1 MKSVYKLTFG
11 VPEDITPIRYKR
23 ESKVSLSESTSYDI
37 SRISC
42 EITAKGCK
50 LELPLQDGEE
60 IFGFG
65 LQLKSLNHKGS
76 KKHLRPNA
84 DPTAASGDS
93 HAPVPFFAT
102 NKGYGIYVDTAR
114 YASFYCGVKKRGSS
128 RDSGPNNTVI
138 TSEQELYNKSGL
150 KADSVMVIEIP
161 AAQGIDLYIFE
172 GDNITDI
179 VARYNLFSGGGCMP
193 SLWGLGVLYRC
204 CARHYENQIV
214 ETARYFRENH
224 IPCDI
229 LGLEPG
235 WQSSSYSCS
244 YVWDKE
250 RFPNHESMLEEL
262 KKMHFS
268 VNLWEHA
275 FVNPVSP
282 IYEEMLNHSGDYEVW
297 KGLVPDFADEEAVR
311 IFADYHKNALIDKG
325 ITGLKL
331 DECDGSDFTGG
342 WSFPNCSTFGS
353 GLDGEQMHSLF
364 GTLYQQTILK
374 ALGNHRTLSQVRS
387 AGAFAAPYPFVL
399 YSDLYKHEDFI
410 LGVVNSGFGGLLWT
424 PELRGTRSKQD
435 LIRRMQTLVFSA
447 QTLIN
452 AWNIPR
458 APWLE
463 YDASEETKELL
474 NLRMSLIPY
483 LYSAFYRYHTEGI
496 APIRALASDYSDDR
510 ETYNIR
516 NEYLFGG
523 SMLIA
528 PMTEIEEQRRVYL
541 PVGTWFDFW
550 TNEKYN
556 GGWHE
561 IKTDKIPVFVRN
573 NSVVPFARPIEYVET
588 DTVFDIT
595 LKCYGEGGRIELIE
609 DNGQTY
615 DTEFRV
621 IEADH
626 TTTEIKS
633 FRYRLVSAEHIG

>member
-1 MKSVYKLTFG
+1 
-11 VPEDITPIRYKR
+11 
-23 ESKVSLSESTSYDI
+23 
-37 SRISC
+37 
-42 EITAKGCK
+42 
-50 LELPLQDGEE
+50 
-60 IFGFG
+60 
-65 LQLKSLNHKGS
+65 
-76 KKHLRPNA
+76 
-84 DPTAASGDS
+84 
-93 HAPVPFFAT
+93 
-102 NKGYGIYVDTAR
+102 
-114 YASFYCGVKKRGSS
+114 
-128 RDSGPNNTVI
+128 
-138 TSEQELYNKSGL
+138 
-150 KADSVMVIEIP
+150 
-161 AAQGIDLYIFE
+161 
-172 GDNITDI
+172 
-179 VARYNLFSGGGCMP
+179 
-193 SLWGLGVLYRC
+193 
-204 CARHYENQIV
+204 
-214 ETARYFRENH
+214 
-224 IPCDI
+224 
-229 LGLEPG
+229 
-235 WQSSSYSCS
+235 
-244 YVWDKE
+244 
-250 RFPNHESMLEEL
+250 
-262 KKMHFS
+262 
-268 VNLWEHA
+268 
-275 FVNPVSP
+275 
-282 IYEEMLNHSGDYEVW
+282 
-297 KGLVPDFADEEAVR
+297 
-311 IFADYHKNALIDKG
+311 
-325 ITGLKL
+325 
-331 DECDGSDFTGG
+331 
-342 WSFPNCSTFGS
+342 
-353 GLDGEQMHSLF
+353 
-364 GTLYQQTILK
+364 
-374 ALGNHRTLSQVRS
+374 
-387 AGAFAAPYPFVL
+387 
-399 YSDLYKHEDFI
+399 
-410 LGVVNSGFGGLLWT
+410 
-424 PELRGTRSKQD
+424 
-435 LIRRMQTLVFSA
+435 MQTLVFSA

-609 DNGQTY
+609 DNGETY

-633 FRYRLVSAEHIG
+633 FRYRLVSAEHIS